1 MPLDPRRTAFVFP
14 GQGSQIVGMGRGLA
28 ESKPEAAAAFR
39 EADEILGLPLS
50 RICFEGPAGD
60 LDQTEITQPALF
72 THSIAVLRALQKRHP
87 DLRPACSAG
96 HSLGEL
102 SALVAA
108 GSLSFPD
115 GLRLVRARGLAMR
128 DAGAKSAGGMA
139 AVLGLDVEVV
149 EAACRKA
156 ASGGAVV
163 QVANDNCPGQVVIS
177 GDETGLSAALAVL
190 EARGARK
197 LVRLAVSIAAHSA
210 LMGAAEMAF
219 GRALDAAA
227 WSDPQVVIWG
237 NVSATPL
244 RTREEIRADLAAQL
258 TSRVR
263 WTESVRGMIA
273 SGITHFIELGP
284 GSVLTGLLRRID
296 KTATGIP
303 LGDPASFSQLET

>member
-1 MPLDPRRTAFVFP
+1 
-14 GQGSQIVGMGRGLA
+14 MGRSLA
-28 ESKPEAAAAFR
+28 ENEPVAAAAFR
-39 EADEILGLPLS
+39 EADETLGLPLS
-50 RICFEGPAGD
+50 QICFQGPAAD

-72 THSIAVLRALQKRHP
+72 THSVAVLRVLQERNP

-108 GSLSFPD
+108 GSISFPD
-115 GLRLVRARGLAMR
+115 GLRLVRARGLAMKE
-128 DAGAKSAGGMA
+128 AGAKHPGGMA
-139 AVLGLDVEVV
+139 AVLGLDVDVV
-149 EAACRKA
+149 EAVCREA
-156 ASGGAVV
+156 TSAGGAVV

-177 GDETGLSAALAVL
+177 GDETGLSAALAGL
-190 EARGARK
+190 ETRGARK

-210 LMGAAEMAF
+210 LMGAAEESF
-219 GRALDAAA
+219 RRALDAAA

-237 NVSATPL
+237 NVSASPL
-244 RTREEIRADLAAQL
+244 QTREEIRADLAAQL

-284 GSVLTGLLRRID
+284 GTVLTGLLRRID
-296 KTATGIP
+296 RAATGLA
-303 LGDPASFSQLET
+303 LGDPESFSQLET